1 MSIEPTA
8 GPPIPFTEAF
18 GLQGAV
24 VSWSPLDGGHI
35 HTSLLV
41 ACTGGR
47 YVVQRFNRRVFP
59 DIDAVQ
65 ENCGRIVRHL
75 AEKAWV
81 VPRQVPAR
89 SGQLWHEDGEG
100 TAWRAF
106 EYLEG
111 TERHDLV
118 TGVADAAEA
127 ARLFGTFLTDM
138 GDLPLPPLRV
148 TKPQFHDLPHRAL
161 ALEGAVARDE
171 CGRRASSAPEIGSA
185 RALAHRVRQLLD
197 PVLAGLPQR
206 IVHNDA
212 KMANVRFAS
221 GTDSAVTVVDLDTVM
236 VGPVLHD
243 VGELVRTATTHAG
256 EDAVD
261 PGTVDFDLD
270 LLGALAAGYLAG
282 TGGALTRE
290 EVASL
295 HLAGPWLAVE
305 NGLRFLTDHLEGDH
319 YFPVTRP
326 EQNLDRC
333 RTQLALVTRM
343 LDRLNETHLLFAEAA
358 AR

>member
-8 GPPIPFTEAF
+8 GPPIPFTDAF
-18 GLQGAV
+18 GLQGEV
-24 VSWSPLDGGHI
+24 VSWGPLDGGHI

-65 ENCGRIVRHL
+65 ENCRRIVRHL
-75 AEKAWV
+75 ADKGWV

-89 SGQLWHEDGEG
+89 SGRLWHEDGEG

-111 TERHDLV
+111 TERHDVV

-127 ARLFGTFLTDM
+127 ARLFGTFVADM
-138 GDLPLPPLRV
+138 GDLPPPPLRV
-148 TKPQFHDLPHRAL
+148 TKPRFHDLPHRAH
-161 ALEGAVARDE
+161 ALEEAVARDE
-171 CGRRASSAPEIGSA
+171 CGRRASATAEIGSA
-185 RALAHRVRQLLD
+185 RALAHRVRHLLD
-197 PVLAGLPQR
+197 PVLDGLPR
-206 IVHNDA
+206 HVVHNDA

-221 GTDSAVTVVDLDTVM
+221 GTDAAVTVVDLDTVM
-236 VGPVLHD
+236 AGPVLHD
-243 VGELVRTATTHAG
+243 VGELVRTVTTHAH

-261 PGTVDFDLD
+261 PGSVDFDLG
-270 LLGALAAGYLAG
+270 LLGALAGGYLAG
-282 TGGALTRE
+282 TRGALTDR

-326 EQNLDRC
+326 DQNLDRC
-333 RTQLALVTRM
+333 RTQLTLVTRM
-343 LDRLNETHLLFAEAA
+343 LDRLDETRLLFAEAA
-358 AR
+358 TR